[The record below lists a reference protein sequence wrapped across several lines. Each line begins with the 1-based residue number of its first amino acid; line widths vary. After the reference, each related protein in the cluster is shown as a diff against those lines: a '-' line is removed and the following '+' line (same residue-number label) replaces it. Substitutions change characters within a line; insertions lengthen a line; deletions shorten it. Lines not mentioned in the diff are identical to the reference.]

1 MISFGNA
8 ASSHSGLILLKTAY
22 KFMQIY
28 FFWLVVQVHKLWNLK
43 TMPLNNEDA
52 HYCKHKIWWENWLYL
67 RPYLKTFL
75 VFNVLE
81 TCRVFVSHGF
91 LKNAKFVGMDQ
102 ITFKNCNKSSW
113 IQVSKILLTR
123 NRPEQFPSFF
133 FFNGIKPLWDDAAFP
148 KLIIFLKCYLI
159 VWTAY
164 YFTIFMILLKKLH
177 FKIFWKWSHRICS
190 NFAMIEAIMADS
202 YSLKRF
208 LLKTP
213 GTVTEKLKDK

>member
-8 ASSHSGLILLKTAY
+8 ASSHGGLILLKTAN

-43 TMPLNNEDA
+43 TMPFNNEDA

-67 RPYLKTFL
+67 RPYLKAFL

-133 FFNGIKPLWDDAAFP
+133 FFQWNQTTIRWCCISKAYH
-148 KLIIFLKCYLI
+148 FLKMLPNCVDSI
-159 VWTAY
+159 QFH
-164 YFTIFMILLKKLH
+164 YFYDSFKKNFVLKY
-177 FKIFWKWSHRICS
+177 FE
-190 NFAMIEAIMADS
+190 NG
-202 YSLKRF
+202 
-208 LLKTP
+208 P
-213 GTVTEKLKDK
+213 

>member
-67 RPYLKTFL
+67 RPYLKAFL

-133 FFNGIKPLWDDAAFP
+133 FFQWNQTTMRWCCISKAYH
-148 KLIIFLKCYLI
+148 FLKMLPNCVDGILFH
-159 VWTAY
+159 
-164 YFTIFMILLKKLH
+164 YFYDSFKKTS
-177 FKIFWKWSHRICS
+177 F
-190 NFAMIEAIMADS
+190 
-202 YSLKRF
+202 
-208 LLKTP
+208 
-213 GTVTEKLKDK
+213 